1 MRKKILLAEDS
12 QIDREMIEV
21 MLNDKYDIIHAENGK
36 IALDL
41 LKKYKE
47 QLSVALL
54 DMNMPKLK
62 GIDVLKVMDE
72 EGMLDR
78 IPVLF
83 ITGEESVNVEKECFK
98 AGASDFIRK
107 PFDFYIVSKRIDN
120 IVDLYELRHSLEEQ
134 VEKQVVTIKKQYKL
148 LVHQTKKLKQNNDKI
163 AEILGTIVE
172 SRDYQD
178 GTHIRRV
185 KKLSEM
191 IGMCL
196 MNEYPEYGLTEE
208 KVKLIAD
215 ISVLHDIGKIT
226 IPDKILFKP
235 GKLTSDEEEY
245 MKSHTLRGSE
255 MFEKIKDV
263 WDKDVEKIGY
273 NICRSH
279 HERYD
284 GNGFPDKLKGEDI
297 PIEAQI
303 VSIVDAYDNLVND
316 SITSSAK
323 SPDEA
328 FYLIVGGECGL
339 FSPKLLECFR
349 ILKDEIKKVGK

>member
-1 MRKKILLAEDS
+1 MRKKVLLAEDS
-12 QIDREMIEV
+12 QIDRELIEV
-21 MLNDKYDIIHAENGK
+21 MLNDKYDILFAENGQ
-36 IALDL
+36 IAVDMLRNRKD
-41 LKKYKE
+41 E
-47 QLSVALL
+47 IAVALL
-54 DMNMPKLK
+54 DMNMPKIK
-62 GIDVLKVMDE
+62 GIDVLKIME
-72 EGMLDR
+72 EENMLDD

-83 ITGEESVNVEKECFK
+83 ITGEESVDVEKECFK

-120 IVDLYELRHSLEEQ
+120 LVDLYELRHTLEEK

-148 LVHQTKKLKQNNDKI
+148 LVRQTKKLKQNNDKI

-178 GTHIRRV
+178 GAHIRRV
-185 KKLSEM
+185 KKMCKL
-191 IGMCL
+191 IGKCM
-196 MNEYPEYGLTEE
+196 MEEYPEYKLTEE

-226 IPDKILFKP
+226 IPDRILFKP
-235 GKLTSDEEEY
+235 GKLNDEEEEY
-245 MKSHTLRGSE
+245 MKSHTLRGCE
-255 MFEKIKDV
+255 IFEKIKDV

-284 GNGFPDKLKGEDI
+284 GNGFPDCLKGDAI

-316 SITSSAK
+316 TINNSAI
-323 SPDEA
+323 SHDEA
-328 FYLIVGGECGL
+328 FYMIVSGECGL
-339 FSPKLLECFR
+339 FAPKLIECFR
-349 ILKDEIKKVGK
+349 LMKDKIKEIE